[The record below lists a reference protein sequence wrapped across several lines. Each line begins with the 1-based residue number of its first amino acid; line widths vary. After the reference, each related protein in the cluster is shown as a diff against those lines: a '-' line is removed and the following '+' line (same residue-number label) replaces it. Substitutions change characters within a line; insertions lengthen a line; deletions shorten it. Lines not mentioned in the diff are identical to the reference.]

1 MAEDWGGDSYWGN
14 PQDSQDNQQ
23 ELQRQTPQGIPGM
36 PPAASSQA
44 PFNVQAG
51 QGFPQDNS
59 QPFQQGIQQGGA
71 PQSQT
76 QGIQQDGA
84 SQTQG
89 IPQNN
94 AAIPQQESPKSDAK
108 PFIMIFVILIVIA
121 LVSGGVYLYQ
131 RGLKEKNTASITTS
145 QQAQTNNRSQ
155 SKPSGKRSSQGG
167 MGTPSEKEGS
177 TKESPNT
184 SWDSAKDESGK
195 TDDVHGL
202 SEVGSLPDVSSRGS
216 SGAIVA
222 SKHVYVLDKGYVYS
236 LELSLSTGNSNSVE
250 FFVSK
255 DNFDKIN
262 TGTIVSVEYVKYS
275 DGRVGITSIN
285 SNGNSSEK

>member
-76 QGIQQDGA
+76 QGI
-84 SQTQG
+84 
-89 IPQNN
+89 PQNN
-94 AAIPQQESPKSDAK
+94 AATPQQESPKSDAK